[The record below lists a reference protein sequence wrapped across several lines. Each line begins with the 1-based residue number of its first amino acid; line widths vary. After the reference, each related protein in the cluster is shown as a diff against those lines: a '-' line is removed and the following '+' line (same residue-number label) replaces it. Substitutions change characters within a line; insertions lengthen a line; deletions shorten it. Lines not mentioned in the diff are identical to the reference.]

1 MANRH
6 PFPTSSVAATF
17 GVKTGASHSSAR
29 SGTASCFMPDI
40 HIPGRES
47 AGTCLSHSTWTA
59 IALPSASFTNL
70 DHTPWDVDDAQGPN
84 RRFIELVLA
93 LVDLGAKPLTLCWAG
108 FRAGIL

>member
-40 HIPGRES
+40 HISGRES

-59 IALPSASFTNL
+59 IALRSASFTNP
-70 DHTPWDVDDAQGPN
+70 DHTPWGADDAHGTN
-84 RRFIELVLA
+84 RRFIEMVPV
-93 LVDLGAKPLTLCWAG
+93 LVDLGAKPLTFCWAG
-108 FRAGIL
+108 SRA